1 MQQRPS
7 RLRNICQQRGKD
19 MADDML
25 FIEHSHQMEKGVSA
39 FFIIRIRASCS
50 FLQVSPSFFS
60 QKTINIADC
69 RSVLSMACEYFYI
82 FVVRIWHIKLRI
94 MYNLNEL
101 AFEAM
106 LENLKHTSNGNPFAK
121 FAVDSFSYEYNRQQ
135 YNDCLRHINEEN
147 NQIANIYNQIS
158 QRGGFITPQEQMEL
172 QRHIQL
178 RGEYE
183 VKSMKHFMSGGK
195 DAGEIVNNF
204 VRR

>member
-1 MQQRPS
+1 
-7 RLRNICQQRGKD
+7 
-19 MADDML
+19 
-25 FIEHSHQMEKGVSA
+25 
-39 FFIIRIRASCS
+39 
-50 FLQVSPSFFS
+50 
-60 QKTINIADC
+60 
-69 RSVLSMACEYFYI
+69 
-82 FVVRIWHIKLRI
+82 

-106 LENLKHTSNGNPFAK
+106 LENLKHASNGNPFAK
-121 FAVDSFSYEYNRQQ
+121 FTVDSFSYEYNRQQ

-195 DAGEIVNNF
+195 DAGEIFNNF

>member
-1 MQQRPS
+1 
-7 RLRNICQQRGKD
+7 
-19 MADDML
+19 
-25 FIEHSHQMEKGVSA
+25 
-39 FFIIRIRASCS
+39 
-50 FLQVSPSFFS
+50 
-60 QKTINIADC
+60 
-69 RSVLSMACEYFYI
+69 
-82 FVVRIWHIKLRI
+82 

-101 AFEAM
+101 AFETM
-106 LENLKHTSNGNPFAK
+106 LENLKHASNGNPFAK

-147 NQIANIYNQIS
+147 NQIASIYNQVS
-158 QRGGFITPQEQMEL
+158 LKGGFITPQEQMEF